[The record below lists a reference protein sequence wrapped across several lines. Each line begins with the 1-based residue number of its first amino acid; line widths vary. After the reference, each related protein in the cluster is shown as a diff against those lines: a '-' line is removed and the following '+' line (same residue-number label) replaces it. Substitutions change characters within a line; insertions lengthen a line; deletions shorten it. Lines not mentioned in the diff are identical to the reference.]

1 MKAMGNKDRRTLN
14 GTVRC
19 APLLLLVALVMVT
32 YSVDDYSFLQNGIA
46 GSNTTFKL
54 LVSAGRPTNAW
65 FLDAGF
71 AAAGSIEG
79 LAVLRLVT
87 LLGISMLG
95 CTLYLFSRRHG
106 LSRVASASIAAGV
119 ALLPSFQVYAV
130 WAQHFTTPFAGVLA
144 VMAAYVLS
152 PIRTA
157 DGRVGLRPFVLATLL
172 LTAAVLTYQPTG
184 MLFCT
189 ALLIALL
196 SSSEPLQRWTGRAL
210 LTVATSFALALMFG
224 YIALKIG
231 QGLLRNSP
239 PVMVCYPTLLE
250 S

>member
-1 MKAMGNKDRRTLN
+1 
-14 GTVRC
+14 
-19 APLLLLVALVMVT
+19 
-32 YSVDDYSFLQNGIA
+32 
-46 GSNTTFKL
+46 
-54 LVSAGRPTNAW
+54 
-65 FLDAGF
+65 
-71 AAAGSIEG
+71 
-79 LAVLRLVT
+79 VT

-95 CTLYLFSRRHG
+95 FTLYLFSRRHG

-189 ALLIALL
+189 ALLIALF

-210 LTVATSFALALMFG
+210 LTVATSFALASMFG